1 MKLAEALL
9 ERADLKKKLLLLNS
23 RIINNARMQEGCE
36 PTESEEKLLKQLDE
50 LLSRLEYLIKHINHT
65 NEMTVSKTGEK
76 ISELIA
82 RKDVL
87 AMKLKTTANLVEAGG
102 DLVNRMTRS
111 EIKILPTFDVPMMQK
126 KVDKISAEIRKV
138 DTAIQ
143 ELNWTTELL

>member
-9 ERADLKKKLLLLNS
+9 ERADLKKKLMLLNT
-23 RIINNARMQEGCE
+23 RILNNARMQEGCE
-36 PTESEEKLLKQLDE
+36 PTESEEKLLKELDE
-50 LLSRLEYLIKHINHT
+50 LLKRLEYLIKHINYT
-65 NEMTVSKTGEK
+65 KEVTKSKNGEK

-82 RKDVL
+82 KKDVL
-87 AMKLKTTANLVEAGG
+87 ALKLKSIASLVDAGG

-111 EIKILPTFDVPMMQK
+111 EIKILPTFDVAAMQK
-126 KVDKISAEIRKV
+126 KVDHISGEIRKV